1 MRWIAAWWRQL
12 CALTR
17 MGSLERGLDEEIRFH
32 LDRQTEKNRLGGMSD
47 DEARRQALLRFG
59 HIDSVRDRTRDQ
71 FRPASLDDLRRDLT
85 YAFRGLRRAPGFTAI
100 AVITLALGLGA
111 TTAVFS
117 VVHAVMLKPLPYPQA
132 GDLVSLEHTGTG
144 LTFPNG
150 RVPEISATLFL
161 TYRDGNRSFQQLGLW
176 STGTASVTGSGE
188 PAEVRTLNVSDG
200 TLQTLAVPPAIGR
213 WFSRDETSP
222 GSGETVIL
230 TFGYWQ
236 RRYGGNPS
244 VTGRTLTLNA
254 RPRTIVAVMPSQ
266 FRFLDEDVDVIVP
279 IRLDRK
285 TLHLGG
291 FNYRGIARLRP
302 GVTVAQANA
311 DVTRLVPLWLDA
323 WPAPPGLTR
332 QVFADVHLTPMVMP
346 LSRAVIGSVG
356 DVLWILLATIGLVLL
371 IACANVANL
380 LLVRAEGRQHELA
393 IRAALGAGRRR
404 IAREWL
410 LESVLLSIIGGV
422 LGLGLAF
429 AALRLLVVIAPAT
442 LPRLGDIAIDSTTV
456 GFAFLVSIGCALLF
470 GSVPVLRHSTP
481 RIATALAG
489 SGRTASDTR
498 NRHRT
503 RNALV
508 VFQVALALV
517 LLVGSGLM
525 VRTFL
530 ALRDVRPGFTAP
542 DRVQLVQVG
551 LPEALVQ
558 DPEHVVRQQAAMRD
572 RIGAI
577 PGVEQ
582 VSFVDTAPLERGASE
597 KTFVENSPGVYASAP
612 VRRFKF
618 VAPGLF
624 AALGTHIVAG
634 RDITWDDIYQHRP
647 VVMVSENLAREHW
660 GGVEAAVGK
669 RLTENPDSPW
679 REIVGVVGNVKDDG
693 MEQPAPATVYWPPIV
708 AKIWGSPIISARSV
722 AFAIR
727 SERTGSDG
735 FLEEI
740 RRAIWSVNANVP
752 LTRVRTLGD
761 LYRRSMTRT
770 SFALVML
777 AIAGTMAL
785 TLGVVGIYGVIA
797 YAVSQRTREIGIR
810 VALGAQR
817 GDLKRMFV
825 RQGVLLASLGIA
837 CGLVAAIGISRL
849 LAFLLFRITPL
860 DPGTYV
866 AGALLLL
873 GAAALASYVPA
884 LRSTS
889 IDPIEA
895 LRGE

>member
-17 MGSLERGLDEEIRFH
+17 LGSLERGIDEEIGFH
-32 LDRQTEKNRLGGMSD
+32 LDRQTEKNRLAGLSD

-59 HIDSVRDRTRDQ
+59 RIDSVRDRTRDQ
-71 FRPASLDDLRRDLT
+71 FRPATIDDLLRDLKYT
-85 YAFRGLRRAPGFTAI
+85 FRGLRRAPGFTAL

-117 VVHAVMLKPLPYPQA
+117 VVHAVTLKPLPYPQS
-132 GDLVSLEHTGTG
+132 GDLVSLEHKGTG
-144 LTFPNG
+144 LTFPDG
-150 RVPEISATLFL
+150 RVPEVSGSLFL
-161 TYRDGNRSFQQLGLW
+161 TYRDGSRSFQQLGLW
-176 STGTASVTGSGE
+176 STGTASATGSGE
-188 PAEVRTLNVSDG
+188 PEEVRTLNVSDG

-213 WFSRDETSP
+213 WFSREETNP
-222 GSGETVIL
+222 GSGDTVIL

-236 RRYGGNPS
+236 RRFGGNTS
-244 VTGRTLTLNA
+244 VAGRTLTLNA
-254 RPRTIVAVMPSQ
+254 RPRTIVGVMPRQ

-291 FNYRGIARLRP
+291 FNYRGLARLRP
-302 GVTVAQANA
+302 GVSVAQANA
-311 DVTRLVPLWLDA
+311 DVTRLVPVWLDA

-346 LSRAVIGSVG
+346 LAQAVIGSVG
-356 DVLWILLATIGLVLL
+356 DVLWVLLAIIGLVLL

-410 LESVLLSIIGGV
+410 LESVLLAIMGGV

-442 LPRLGDIAIDSTTV
+442 LPRLGDITIDSTIV
-456 GFAFLVSIGCALLF
+456 AFAFLISIGCALLF
-470 GSVPVLRHSTP
+470 GSVPVVRHSAP
-481 RIATALAG
+481 RIPTALAG
-489 SGRTASDTR
+489 SARTASDTR

-517 LLVGSGLM
+517 LLVGSGLL

-558 DPEHVVRQQAAMRD
+558 EPEHVVRQQAAMRD

-597 KTFVENSPGVYASAP
+597 KTFVENPPGTYASAP

-624 AALGTHIVAG
+624 AALGTPIVAG

-647 VVMVSENLAREHW
+647 VVMVSQNLAREHW
-660 GGVEAAVGK
+660 GNAEAALGK
-669 RLTENPDSPW
+669 RLTENPNSPW
-679 REIVGVVGNVKDDG
+679 REIVGVVGNVHDDG
-693 MEQPAPATVYWPPIV
+693 MEQPAPATVYWPPLV
-708 AKIWGSPIISARSV
+708 TKVWGTPVLSARSV

-752 LTRVRTLGD
+752 LTQVRTLGD

-777 AIAGTMAL
+777 AIAGIMAL

-825 RQGVLLASLGIA
+825 RQGVMLAGLGIL

-849 LAFLLFRITPL
+849 LAFLLFQVTPL
-860 DPGTYV
+860 DPITYF